1 MKLEVKMSAYT
12 SLTSDIHKSYR
23 VEKLVLHHLTFL
35 LIKISKCTLNCSKRN
50 FFHIL
55 LPYESLINYIC
66 NCDEIV
72 FGTNEHVLILKVKIS
87 GDAKRIF
94 LHHRTCGHRK

>member
-23 VEKLVLHHLTFL
+23 VEKLVLHHLIFL
-35 LIKISKCTLNCSKRN
+35 LIKISKCTLNGSKSN

-55 LPYESLINYIC
+55 LPYESLIFA
-66 NCDEIV
+66 IV
-72 FGTNEHVLILKVKIS
+72 MKLCLEPINTYLS
-87 GDAKRIF
+87 
-94 LHHRTCGHRK
+94 